1 MKKLSVISVIVTISS
16 LTANISSLKTF
27 NGFYLGAGMGYVGS
41 TTTVDVNETFEA
53 WTKHDGLP
61 LNKSKKS
68 NNLFFSVYAGY
79 GKNLNNFYLGVETSI
94 TKDFTKRNVDLVNA
108 PDPNLPHVSFLCN
121 TKYERDLS
129 IGFSPRFGYV
139 FSNNL
144 IYIKPGIEI
153 SRDKVTSS
161 YKHVNSLTGITM
173 QKSDSTTKTSVVFTP
188 AFGYEQAYGHIILR
202 GEYTYNPGRKI
213 SINSKATEIAGYDNA
228 RYSNHR
234 IMIGVSYNF

>member
-1 MKKLSVISVIVTISS
+1 MKKLSIISLIVTMISF
-16 LTANISSLKTF
+16 TANASSLKSF
-27 NGFYLGAGMGYVGS
+27 NGFYLGVGTGYVGS
-41 TTTVDVNETFEA
+41 TTKVDVNETFET

-68 NNLFFSVYAGY
+68 NNLFLNTYAGY
-79 GKNLNNFYLGVETSI
+79 GKTLNNFYLGVEASI
-94 TKDFTKRNVDLVNA
+94 TKDFSKRNVDLVNA

-121 TKYERDLS
+121 TKYERGPS

-139 FSNNL
+139 FNNNL

-153 SRDKVTSS
+153 SRDKVTAA

-173 QKSDSTTKTSVVFTP
+173 QRSDSTTKTSVIFTP
-188 AFGYEQAYGHIILR
+188 AFGYERAYGNIILR

-213 SINSKATEIAGYDNA
+213 SINSGIAEIAGYDNA
-228 RYSNHR
+228 KYSSHR
-234 IMIGVSYNF
+234 VMIGVSYNF